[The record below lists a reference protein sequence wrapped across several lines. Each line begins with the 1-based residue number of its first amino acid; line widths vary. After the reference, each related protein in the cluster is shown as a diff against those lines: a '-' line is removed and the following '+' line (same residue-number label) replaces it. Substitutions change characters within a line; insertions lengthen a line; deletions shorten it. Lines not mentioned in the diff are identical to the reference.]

1 MSFST
6 VLILILQLVAPMGAL
21 ALSSADCLACC
32 GRANGWASIRC
43 QLSSIDIYGDHA
55 EMILFFHLKQQK
67 QSEAFAMMS
76 LRNTFEG
83 IVTFAQ
89 SNICTN
95 DICAK

>member
-6 VLILILQLVAPMGAL
+6 VLILILQLAAPVGVL
-21 ALSSADCLACC
+21 AFSSADCSACC
-32 GRANGWASIRC
+32 GGANGWASIRC
-43 QLSSIDIYGDHA
+43 RLLSIDIYGDHA
-55 EMILFFHLKQQK
+55 EMIIFVHLKQQK
-67 QSEAFAMMS
+67 QSEAFATMS
-76 LRNTFEG
+76 QRNTFAG

>member
-6 VLILILQLVAPMGAL
+6 VLILILQLVSPVGVL
-21 ALSSADCLACC
+21 AFSSADCSACC
-32 GRANGWASIRC
+32 GGANGWASIRC

-55 EMILFFHLKQQK
+55 EMIISFHWKQQK

-76 LRNTFEG
+76 LRNTFAG

-89 SNICTN
+89 SDICTN
-95 DICAK
+95 DIA